1 MVWGGDRAGLGR
13 KRRDVS
19 WYLAAALKGSAKAQ
33 VRAAIRCNAL
43 QYAAMRYNALQYAV
57 IRCNTL

>member
-19 WYLAAALKGSAKAQ
+19 WHLAAALKGSAKAQ
-33 VRAAIRCNAL
+33 VRRDALWRCNTL
-43 QYAAMRYNALQYAV
+43 HALQYAV
-57 IRCNTL
+57 VR